1 MRISRVES
9 KCPPEG
15 SGPGEGRERWNE
27 DVKDASEGRRGCALG
42 EVR

>member
-15 SGPGEGRERWNE
+15 SGPGEGRDRWNE
-27 DVKDASEGRRGCALG
+27 DDKDASEGRRGWALG
-42 EVR
+42 EVK